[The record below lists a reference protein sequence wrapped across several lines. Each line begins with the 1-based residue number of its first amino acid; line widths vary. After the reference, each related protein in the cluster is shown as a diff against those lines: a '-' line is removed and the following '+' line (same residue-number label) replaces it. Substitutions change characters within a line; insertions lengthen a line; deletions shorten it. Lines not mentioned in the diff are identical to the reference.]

1 MRILLTNDDGITS
14 SGINLLAASLRKM
27 GHRVYIVA
35 PNTNRSGCSHSIFFL
50 HEPIK
55 VKEIEK
61 DSWSCS
67 GTPVDCVITALLGG
81 IPDIDIKKEPPDLI
95 LSGINRGANLGTDII
110 YSGTAAAARQG
121 SLFGIPSIALSLVE
135 NNKEWHWESA
145 ISFFT
150 KNIAKIKNFWKEE
163 TFVNVNFPNI
173 KEEAADIVITFP
185 SKRCYN
191 DRMVNFPAPGGSLYC
206 FADLGITETMDEEG
220 SDWNEVRKNNVSLSV
235 ILSQPVC
242 SARGGLCG

>member
-14 SGINLLAASLRKM
+14 CGINLLSSSLRNA
-27 GHRVYIVA
+27 GHRVYVVA
-35 PNTNRSGCSHSIFFL
+35 PDTNRSGCSHSICFL

-81 IPDIDIKKEPPDLI
+81 IPEIDIKKEPPDLI
-95 LSGINRGANLGTDII
+95 LSGINKGANLGTDII

-121 SLFGIPSIALSLVE
+121 SLFGIPSVALSLVE
-135 NNKEWHWESA
+135 NNKEWHWENA

-150 KNIAKIKNFWKEE
+150 ENIEKIKSFWKKE
-163 TFVNVNFPNI
+163 TFVNVNFPNNN
-173 KEEAADIVITFP
+173 ERAADIVITFP

-191 DRMVNFPAPGGSLYC
+191 DRMVIFPAPGGSLYC
-206 FADLGITETMDEEG
+206 FADLGNTETMEEPG
-220 SDWNEVRKNNVSLSV
+220 CDWDEVRRNNVSLSV
-235 ILSQPVC
+235 IMSQPVC
-242 SARGGLCG
+242 SAQGGSCG